1 MSGRKMNKKEIYHFA
16 EKMETLGSEYGFDS
30 DDICLVLSPKE
41 VDLVM
46 EDWEGTD
53 RKEFKKSS
61 FLGFEI
67 VERER

>member
-1 MSGRKMNKKEIYHFA
+1 MNKKEIYHFA
-16 EKMETLGSEYGFDS
+16 EKMESLGCEYGFDS

-41 VDLVM
+41 IDLM
-46 EDWEGTD
+46 MQDWKGTD
-53 RKEFKKSS
+53 KEEFKKSS